1 MGINQDLARLYAT
14 SPDDAELQKQAE
26 AELFCKIAAQNG
38 IDFNALN
45 DDQVNHLW
53 NETMGKT
60 AEEGGN
66 PFAKK
71 DEEGKDKDEA
81 KKDEEKKDEE
91 KKEAA
96 QREHN
101 IKLAEAREDARAD
114 ELGRKMA
121 HAFADEADKIA
132 SAQKGGT
139 QTKTASPLPPKL
151 AAAVAQAREA
161 SKTASAPAAAA
172 TETPSRIDELA
183 VEYAVK
189 LAAEGGFDPEVAANR
204 VWAVYTLGLEESTKL
219 ASTLPDQI
227 HIRALEFLEA
237 AKYPVNWA

>member
-1 MGINQDLARLYAT
+1 MGINQDLARLYAQ

-38 IDFNALN
+38 IDFNALT

-60 AEEGGN
+60 AEEGN

-71 DEEGKDKDEA
+71 DEKEEGKDEEKKEEA
-81 KKDEEKKDEE
+81 KKDEE

-96 QREHN
+96 AREHAV
-101 IKLAEAREDARAD
+101 KLAEAREDARAD

-132 SAQKGGT
+132 SVQKGA
-139 QTKTASPLPPKL
+139 QSKTASPLPPKL
-151 AAAVAQAREA
+151 AAAVTRAREE
-161 SKTASAPAAAA
+161 SKTASAPAAAESA
-172 TETPSRIDELA
+172 PSRIDELA

>member
-1 MGINQDLARLYAT
+1 MGINQDLARLYAQ

-38 IDFNALN
+38 IDFNALT

-53 NETMGKT
+53 KETMGKT
-60 AEEGGN
+60 AEEGEAP

-71 DEEGKDKDEA
+71 EEGKDDDKE
-81 KKDEEKKDEE
+81 KEKKEEDE

-96 QREHN
+96 AREHAV
-101 IKLAEAREDARAD
+101 KLAEAREDARAD

-132 SAQKGGT
+132 SVQKGA
-139 QTKTASPLPPKL
+139 QSKTASPLPPKL
-151 AAAVAQAREA
+151 AAAVGRAREE
-161 SKTASAPAAAA
+161 SKTASAPAA
-172 TETPSRIDELA
+172 ESNPSRIDELA